1 MFQTPSGVFP
11 AAKLVSVDTASYYIH
26 VNDDSDC
33 SNKYND
39 HHYYHHHTTT
49 TYNHQKQ
56 QQFRDRVVSN
66 TDIQE

>member
-1 MFQTPSGVFP
+1 MFQTASGVFP
-11 AAKLVSVDTASYYIH
+11 AAKLVSVDTALYYIH
-26 VNDDSDC
+26 VNDDSDS

-49 TYNHQKQ
+49 TTTTSNSNSP
-56 QQFRDRVVSN
+56 VVSN